1 MPIRKWG
8 YLNGGRA
15 AVLAARPYNLISL
28 ALRKITMTEPALKLE
43 QVEKTFDEV
52 RAVDKVS
59 LDINQ
64 GEFFSL
70 LGPSGSG
77 KTTLL
82 RIIAGLETPGNGTV
96 HIGGRD
102 VTRLPPYARG
112 IGMVFQDFLLFPHK
126 TVAEN
131 ITFPLKMQGLPQ
143 SKQKEQLNW
152 VLSLVRMKGYE
163 NRYPHMLSGGQ
174 KQRVALARGLVSRP
188 DILLLDEPLANLDL
202 ELRKEMEVEMRR
214 FQAELEIPFIYV
226 THNQEEALTLSSRMA
241 VMHNGKFEQVG
252 AKLDLYNTPQTR
264 FVASFLGS
272 PNYIQGQI
280 KRVEGNVAILEWK
293 ELDLHVPAPPNANN
307 GDKIDY
313 FLKHER
319 ILIQSPKESEPVK
332 GENRFEGTLRDIIFK
347 GQHSDYFVV
356 LSTGEELVVSAATD
370 IPSLKIR
377 HAVEVCWL
385 PEAGDAFLTEE
396 G

>member
-1 MPIRKWG
+1 
-8 YLNGGRA
+8 
-15 AVLAARPYNLISL
+15 
-28 ALRKITMTEPALKLE
+28 MTEPALKLD
-43 QVEKTFDEV
+43 QVEKTFDHV

-59 LDINQ
+59 LDVGQ

-126 TVAEN
+126 IVTEN
-131 ITFPLKMQGLPQ
+131 ITFPLKMQKLPA
-143 SKQKEQLNW
+143 SRQKEQLDW
-152 VLSLVRMKGYE
+152 VLALVRMEGYE
-163 NRYPHMLSGGQ
+163 SRFPHQLSGGQ
-174 KQRVALARGLVSRP
+174 KQRVALARGLVARP

-214 FQAELEIPFIYV
+214 FQAELDIPFIYV

-252 AKLDLYNTPQTR
+252 AKLDLYNNPQTR

-272 PNYIQGQI
+272 PNHIQGRV
-280 KRVEGNVAILEWK
+280 KRVESHIAVLDWK
-293 ELDLHVPAPPNANN
+293 GLDLRVPAPSNVKS
-307 GDKIDY
+307 GDKVDY
-313 FLKHER
+313 FLKHEK
-319 ILIQSPKESEPVK
+319 ILIQPPQAVDSVQ
-332 GENRFEGTLRDIIFK
+332 GENRITGTLRDIIFK
-347 GQHSDYFVV
+347 GQHSDYFVI
-356 LSTGEELVVSAATD
+356 LKNGEELVGSAAVETE
-370 IPSLKIR
+370 SLAIR
-377 HAVEVCWL
+377 RAVEVSWL
-385 PEAGDAFLTEE
+385 PQAGDAFLAEE
-396 G
+396 NKK

>member
-1 MPIRKWG
+1 M
-8 YLNGGRA
+8 A
-15 AVLAARPYNLISL
+15 
-28 ALRKITMTEPALKLE
+28 EPALKLVR
-43 QVEKTFDEV
+43 VEKAFDKV
-52 RAVDKVS
+52 RAVDNVS
-59 LDINQ
+59 LEVDR

-82 RIIAGLETPGNGTV
+82 RVIAGLETPGEGTI
-96 HIGGRD
+96 HIGGHD

-131 ITFPLKMQGLPQ
+131 ITFPLKMQKL
-143 SKQKEQLNW
+143 SANRQKEQLEW
-152 VLSLVRMKGYE
+152 VLSLVRMDGFE
-163 NRYPHMLSGGQ
+163 IRFPHQLSGGQ

-241 VMHNGKFEQVG
+241 VMHNGRFEQVG
-252 AKLDLYNTPQTR
+252 PKLDLYNNPQTR

-272 PNYIQGQI
+272 PNHI
-280 KRVEGNVAILEWK
+280 EGIVKKIHAGEATLDWK
-293 ELDLHVPAPPNANN
+293 GLDLKIPVREDMDV
-307 GDKIDY
+307 GDSVDY

-319 ILIQSPKESEPVK
+319 ILIQAPGHTVP
-332 GENRFEGTLRDIIFK
+332 GENYNRLNGILRDIIFK
-347 GQHSDYFVV
+347 GKHSAYFVI
-356 LSTGEELVVSAATD
+356 LENREELVVNAATEMAD
-370 IPSLKIR
+370 LQIR
-377 HAVEVCWL
+377 HPVEICW
-385 PEAGDAFLTEE
+385 PPAAGDAFLSEVH
-396 G
+396 

>member
-1 MPIRKWG
+1 
-8 YLNGGRA
+8 
-15 AVLAARPYNLISL
+15 
-28 ALRKITMTEPALKLE
+28 MTEPALKLAH
-43 QVEKTFDEV
+43 VEKKFGKV
-52 RAVDKVS
+52 RAVDNVS
-59 LDINQ
+59 LEVNK

-82 RIIAGLETPGNGTV
+82 RVIAGLERPGKGTV

-126 TVAEN
+126 IVAEN
-131 ITFPLKMQGLPQ
+131 ITFPLKMQRLPE
-143 SKQKEQLNW
+143 SKRKEQLNW
-152 VLSLVRMKGYE
+152 VLSLVRMEDYGD
-163 NRYPHMLSGGQ
+163 RFPHQLSGGQ

-226 THNQEEALTLSSRMA
+226 THNQEEALTLSTRMA
-241 VMHNGKFEQVG
+241 VMNNGQFEQVG
-252 AKLDLYNTPQTR
+252 AKLDLYNNPKTW

-272 PNYIQGQI
+272 PNYIQGQLN
-280 KRVEGNVAILEWK
+280 RVEGDVAILEWK
-293 ELDLHVPAPPNANN
+293 GIDLRIPRPANANS

-319 ILIQSPKESEPVK
+319 VHIQSPRGKEPAVN
-332 GENRFEGTLRDIIFK
+332 ENHLEGRLRDIIFK
-347 GQHSDYFVV
+347 GQYSAYFVV
-356 LSTGEELVVSAATD
+356 LKNGEELVVNAATEM
-370 IPSLKIR
+370 PELQIR
-377 HAVEVCWL
+377 HPVEISWA
-385 PEAGDAFLTEE
+385 PEAGDAFLTREY
-396 G
+396 

>member
-1 MPIRKWG
+1 MS
-8 YLNGGRA
+8 A
-15 AVLAARPYNLISL
+15 ALPHHLTSL
-28 ALRKITMTEPALKLE
+28 QLRDIAMTEPALKLE
-43 QVEKTFDEV
+43 QVEKSFDKV

-59 LDINQ
+59 LEVNT

-126 TVAEN
+126 IVADN
-131 ITFPLKMQGLPQ
+131 IIFPLKMQRLPED
-143 SKQKEQLNW
+143 KQKEQLNW
-152 VLSLVRMKGYE
+152 ILSLVRMEGYE
-163 NRYPHMLSGGQ
+163 DRYPHQLSGGQ

-214 FQAELEIPFIYV
+214 FQAELDIPFIYV

-252 AKLDLYNTPQTR
+252 AKLDLYNNPKTR
-264 FVASFLGS
+264 FVAAFLGS

-280 KRVEGNVAILEWK
+280 KRMEGTIAILDWRG
-293 ELDLHVPAPPNANN
+293 LDLRIPAPANATS

-319 ILIQSPKESEPVK
+319 ILIQSLRESEPAK

-347 GQHSDYFVV
+347 GQHSAYFVV
-356 LSTGEELVVSAATD
+356 LENGEELVVNAATEM
-370 IPSLKIR
+370 PSLKIR
-377 HAVEVCWL
+377 HAVEVGWL
-385 PEAGDAFLTEE
+385 PEAGDAFLKEE
-396 G
+396 D

>member
-1 MPIRKWG
+1 MS
-8 YLNGGRA
+8 A
-15 AVLAARPYNLISL
+15 ALPHHLTSLQLRNLA
-28 ALRKITMTEPALKLE
+28 MTEPALKLE
-43 QVEKTFDEV
+43 QVEKAFDKV

-59 LDINQ
+59 LEVNT

-126 TVAEN
+126 IVADN
-131 ITFPLKMQGLPQ
+131 IIFPLKMQRLPED
-143 SKQKEQLNW
+143 KQKEQLNW
-152 VLSLVRMKGYE
+152 ILSLVRMEGYE
-163 NRYPHMLSGGQ
+163 DRYPHQLSGGQ

-214 FQAELEIPFIYV
+214 FQAELDIPFIYV

-252 AKLDLYNTPQTR
+252 AKLDLYNNPKTR
-264 FVASFLGS
+264 FVAAFLGS

-280 KRVEGNVAILEWK
+280 KRMEGTIAILDWK
-293 ELDLHVPAPPNANN
+293 GLDLRISVPETATT
-307 GDKIDY
+307 GDKIEH

-319 ILIQSPKESEPVK
+319 ILSQSPRETEPAK

-347 GQHSDYFVV
+347 GQHSAYFVV
-356 LSTGEELVVSAATD
+356 LENGEELVVNAATER
-370 IPSLKIR
+370 PSLKIR
-377 HAVEVCWL
+377 HAVEVVWL
-385 PEAGDAFLTEE
+385 PEASDAFLKEE
-396 G
+396 D

>member
-1 MPIRKWG
+1 MP
-8 YLNGGRA
+8 
-15 AVLAARPYNLISL
+15 
-28 ALRKITMTEPALKLE
+28 EPALKLE
-43 QVEKTFDEV
+43 KVEKTFGKV
-52 RAVDKVS
+52 RAVDKIS
-59 LDINQ
+59 LDVGQ
-64 GEFFSL
+64 SEFFAL

-126 TVAEN
+126 IVAEN
-131 ITFPLKMQGLPQ
+131 ITFPLKMQKLPA
-143 SKQKEQLNW
+143 SRQKEQLDW
-152 VLSLVRMKGYE
+152 VLALVRMEGFE
-163 NRYPHMLSGGQ
+163 SRYPHQLSGGQ
-174 KQRVALARGLVSRP
+174 KQRVALARGLVARP

-214 FQAELEIPFIYV
+214 FQAELDIPFIYV

-252 AKLDLYNTPQTR
+252 AKLDLYNNPNTR

-272 PNYIQGQI
+272 PNHIRGQV
-280 KRVEGNVAILEWK
+280 KSVADNVAILDWK
-293 ELDLHVPAPPNANN
+293 GLDLQIPAPSNAKH

-313 FLKHER
+313 FLKHEK
-319 ILIQSPKESEPVK
+319 ILIQPPQATDPVQ
-332 GENRFEGTLRDIIFK
+332 GENRIEGTLRDVIFK

-356 LSTGEELVVSAATD
+356 LKNGKELVGSAAAEAE
-370 IPSLKIR
+370 SLKIR
-377 HAVEVCWL
+377 HAVEVSWL
-385 PEAGDAFLTEE
+385 LQAGDAFLTEE
-396 G
+396 N

>member
-1 MPIRKWG
+1 
-8 YLNGGRA
+8 
-15 AVLAARPYNLISL
+15 
-28 ALRKITMTEPALKLE
+28 MTEPALKLE
-43 QVEKTFDEV
+43 QVEKTFDKV
-52 RAVDKVS
+52 RAVDNVS
-59 LDINQ
+59 LEVDK

-82 RIIAGLETPGNGTV
+82 RVIAGLETPGNGTV

-102 VTRLPPYARG
+102 VSRLPPYARG

-126 TVAEN
+126 IVAEN
-131 ITFPLKMQGLPQ
+131 ITFPLKMQGLLE
-143 SKQKEQLNW
+143 SKKKEQLNW
-152 VLSLVRMKGYE
+152 VLALVRMQGYE
-163 NRYPHMLSGGQ
+163 ERYPHQLSGGQ

-241 VMHNGKFEQVG
+241 VMNNGKFEQVG
-252 AKLDLYNTPQTR
+252 AKLDLYNNPKTR

-272 PNYIQGQI
+272 PNHIQGQLKHVKGHI
-280 KRVEGNVAILEWK
+280 ANLVWQG
-293 ELDLHVPAPPNANN
+293 LDLRVPVPSNASN

-319 ILIQSPKESEPVK
+319 IRIQSPQETEPVE
-332 GENRFEGTLRDIIFK
+332 GENRHEGTLRDIIFK
-347 GQHSDYFVV
+347 GQHSAYFVV
-356 LSTGEELVVSAATD
+356 LKNGEELVVNAATD

-377 HAVEVCWL
+377 QPVEVCWL

-396 G
+396 D